1 MHWAVASLVSAVF
14 LGGYEVF
21 TKHAVRGNAVLPV
34 LFLSTLS
41 SAAVWLL
48 LMAIEALLPGTWPT
62 ALTVS
67 ALTWHQHGLL
77 LLKSLIVGSS
87 WACVYFAVKHLPVSI
102 SSPIRATSPV
112 WTLFGA
118 LLFLHERPTGLE
130 ILGVATTLA
139 SFIGLSVAGRQ
150 EGIHFHRNPW
160 IGWVFLGTLLAAV
173 SALYDKFLMARAG
186 FTAAT
191 VQAWFCIYLVGLLI
205 PFVAGWKFRWWPR
218 GEFQWRWSILLLALS
233 LLVADFLYFSA
244 LRDPAALISL
254 VSSLRRG
261 STLVAFAGGVLW
273 FGEHH
278 GRQKLFAIFGVLL
291 GILLTVL
298 G

>member
-1 MHWAVASLVSAVF
+1 MHWAAASLISALF

-34 LFLSTLS
+34 LFLSTAS
-41 SAAVWLL
+41 SASVWAL
-48 LMAIEALLPGTWPT
+48 LMALEAIHPGTLPAT
-62 ALTVS
+62 LTVTPLS
-67 ALTWHQHGLL
+67 GWQHAQL

-87 WACVYFAVKHLPVSI
+87 WGCVYFAVKHLPVSI

-112 WTLFGA
+112 WTLLGA
-118 LLFLHERPTGLE
+118 LVFLAERPTGLE
-130 ILGVATTLA
+130 ILGVATTLI
-139 SFIGLSVAGRQ
+139 SFFGLSLAGRE

-186 FTAAT
+186 FNAAT
-191 VQAWFCIYLVGLLI
+191 VQAWFCIYLTGLLL
-205 PFVAGWKFRWWPR
+205 PLLLGWKLRWWTR
-218 GEFQWRWSILLLALS
+218 GEFEWRWSILLLALS

-261 STLVAFAGGVLW
+261 S
-273 FGEHH
+273 
-278 GRQKLFAIFGVLL
+278 
-291 GILLTVL
+291 
-298 G
+298 

>member
-1 MHWAVASLVSAVF
+1 MHWAVASLISALF

-34 LFLSTLS
+34 LFLSTAS
-41 SAAVWLL
+41 SATVWAV
-48 LMAIEALLPGTWPT
+48 LMAIEAIHPGTLPAT
-62 ALTVS
+62 LTV
-67 ALTWHQHGLL
+67 APLTGLQHAQL

-87 WACVYFAVKHLPVSI
+87 WGCVYFAVKHLPVSI

-112 WTLFGA
+112 WTLMGA
-118 LLFLHERPTGLE
+118 LIFLAERPTGLE

-139 SFIGLSVAGRQ
+139 SFFGLSLAGRQ
-150 EGIHFHRNPW
+150 EGIHFHRNRW

-186 FTAAT
+186 FGAAT
-191 VQAWFCIYLVGLLI
+191 VQAWFCIYLTGLLV
-205 PFVAGWKFRWWPR
+205 PLVLGWKLRWWQR
-218 GEFQWRWSILLLALS
+218 GEFEWRWSILLLAGS
-233 LLVADFLYFSA
+233 LLIADFLYFSA
-244 LRDPAALISL
+244 LRDPKALISL